1 VTKWALVRGS
11 VPISL
16 GQFAVVELSIHE
28 FEEGGA
34 LLGNGDEPFVSGLA
48 HCM

>member
-1 VTKWALVRGS
+1 MGDGVWFGTKWAVVCGG

-16 GQFAVVELSIHE
+16 GQFAVVELPIHE

-34 LLGNGDEPFVSGLA
+34 LLGNGV
-48 HCM
+48 

>member
-1 VTKWALVRGS
+1 MKKWALVRGG

-28 FEEGGA
+28 FEEVGA
-34 LLGNGDEPFVSGLA
+34 LLGDGVEPFMNGLA
-48 HCM
+48 YCV

>member
-1 VTKWALVRGS
+1 VTKWAFVRGG

-16 GQFAVVELSIHE
+16 GQFSVVELSIHE
-28 FEEGGA
+28 FKEGGA
-34 LLGNGDEPFVSGLA
+34 LLENGVEPFVTRLA

>member
-1 VTKWALVRGS
+1 MTKWALVRGG
-11 VPISL
+11 VPIFL

-34 LLGNGDEPFVSGLA
+34 LLGNGVEPFVNGLA
-48 HCM
+48 HYV